1 MSKDIA
7 IVICGT
13 PTNKGGFKYKNIGSR
28 PLPGNPSS
36 YLDKFD
42 PESMRQ
48 GYTYVIKQQDIE
60 HISYSMLIVYKAIKP
75 SDQNTNRG
83 AFIAVGVVVPNEI
96 SVNESIV
103 YHQIVIEVH
112 AHMSAF
118 IDKSTNAFIP
128 SFTIEN
134 YNYTPRE
141 LSLHS
146 AYLVD
151 SLCKASSKNNRLF
164 KRNGKLTYNDVAFSQ
179 QDSIELEDLY
189 YFSDNSK
196 ELGKNNQLEQ
206 ILRTQEKKINALES
220 KLYDNERSLYAT
232 NNENQRLKKENS
244 DLEVHK
250 RLQEQ
255 NLHTIQNKLALLE
268 DENKKLYE
276 EQYREGLEKSSN
288 SQNDLNADRNFYPST
303 NFSKDD
309 SHPTHRSSGKQRP
322 IFDTQKLEKVT
333 NIVIYSVLPTI
344 ILIALIALLAKGSTE
359 PPPTEPPSPHTPS
372 AEENIT
378 RYPNVDTESCFYKK
392 GDVNSLKGNVYSLD
406 DINTSHFFV
415 YGRVQELIDAKKLKI
430 DPKEFKKA
438 FKRLPTDQPRYPIT
452 WLSRLGK
459 ENLLVCRVGEKNPKK
474 EKRKKGLLAI
484 WDCSGKS
491 PKDSVVGFVEEVS
504 EDKST
509 YKIRTSIIGE
519 EAEYTFP
526 TNISS
531 NKSETYGFK
540 YGCYPKF
547 YELKETK

>member
-60 HISYSMLIVYKAIKP
+60 HVSYSMLIVYKAIKP

-83 AFIAVGVVVPNEI
+83 AFIAVGVVVPNAI

-164 KRNGKLTYNDVAFSQ
+164 KRNGKLTYNDIAFSK

-220 KLYDNERSLYAT
+220 KLSDNERSLYAT

-309 SHPTHRSSGKQRP
+309 SHPTRRSSGKQRP

-344 ILIALIALLAKGSTE
+344 ILIALIALIALLAKGSTE
-359 PPPTEPPSPHTPS
+359 PPSPNPPSVT
-372 AEENIT
+372 ENKSI
-378 RYPNVDTESCFYKK
+378 RYPNVDAESCFYKK
-392 GDVNSLKGNVYSLD
+392 KNVFFLS

-415 YGRVQELIDAKKLKI
+415 YGRVQELIDAKELKI
-430 DPKEFKKA
+430 DSGAFKKA
-438 FKRLPTDQPRYPIT
+438 FSQIDNNDYRYPST
-452 WLSRLGK
+452 WRTRLNTKQLLFNGLGK
-459 ENLLVCRVGEKNPKK
+459 EILENDDK
-474 EKRKKGLLAI
+474 KKGLLAI
-484 WDCSGKS
+484 WNCRKKS

-526 TNISS
+526 TDTSL
-531 NKSETYGFK
+531 NKSEKYGFK
-540 YGCYPKF
+540 NGCHPKF